1 MNLFSI
7 SQLSNF
13 SGIKPHTIRIWEQR
27 YNALSPGRSEGNTR
41 YYDND
46 QLRRLLNIVSLVQAN
61 YKISEIST
69 MPDKKLF
76 ELLEQR
82 LRPSEENI
90 DTHEYFILQLIAAG
104 MNFDEIN
111 FDKLISH
118 CLVKY
123 GVEGSYLKVIY
134 PMLKRIGLMWATNLI
149 LPAAEHFIS
158 NIIRQKLF
166 TLIDSLPAGND
177 KKNSWLLFLPENE
190 FHEIGLLFSHYLI
203 RKEGFKS
210 VYLGSNVPLQSE
222 VEAAA
227 ITNPDNLL
235 LFLTHNDSKEALGEY
250 MNDLGRRFKNK
261 NIKIAAD
268 AKQLQSIKL
277 NKNFEVLSSMENLQ
291 LVLSEYSFK
300 YNHKNINKG

>member
-1 MNLFSI
+1 
-7 SQLSNF
+7 
-13 SGIKPHTIRIWEQR
+13 
-27 YNALSPGRSEGNTR
+27 
-41 YYDND
+41 
-46 QLRRLLNIVSLVQAN
+46 
-61 YKISEIST
+61 
-69 MPDKKLF
+69 
-76 ELLEQR
+76 
-82 LRPSEENI
+82 
-90 DTHEYFILQLIAAG
+90 
-104 MNFDEIN
+104 
-111 FDKLISH
+111 
-118 CLVKY
+118 
-123 GVEGSYLKVIY
+123 
-134 PMLKRIGLMWATNLI
+134 MLKRIGLMWATNLI

-210 VYLGSNVPLQSE
+210 VYLGSNVPLQSV

-227 ITNPDNLL
+227 IANPDNLL
-235 LFLTHNDSKEALGEY
+235 LFLTHNDSKEVLGEY

-277 NKNFEVLSSMENLQ
+277 NKNFAVLSSMENLQ

>member
-69 MPDKKLF
+69 MSDKKLF

-210 VYLGSNVPLQSE
+210 VYLGSNVPLQSV

-235 LFLTHNDSKEALGEY
+235 LFLTHNDSKEVLGEY